1 MAKVKVYNLKR
12 ENVGEID
19 LADGV
24 FGAEVNEDLL
34 YDVLK
39 AQLASKRAGT
49 AKTKGR
55 AEVAGST
62 RKLYRQK
69 GTGNARHGGIRAMTF
84 VGGGKAHGPQPRSY
98 AFRPPRKM
106 RAGALRSALSLK
118 LKEGQLTVVD
128 KFELSEIKTKQLAGV
143 LKALQVDKGS
153 LIVDAGGNENLRLSI
168 RNIPNNL
175 YLPPE
180 GVNLYDVLRHPH
192 LVLTKNAV
200 AALVTRLSGAE
211 SPAAP
216 RPPHARDAEKA

>member
-1 MAKVKVYNLKR
+1 VKLPVYNLKR
-12 ENVGEID
+12 ESVGEID
-19 LADGV
+19 LADDV
-24 FGAEVNEDLL
+24 FGAEVNEALL

-39 AQLASKRAGT
+39 AQLASRRAGS

-69 GTGNARHGGIRAMTF
+69 GTGNARHGAIRAMLY

-98 AFRPPRKM
+98 AYRPPRKM

-128 KFELSEIKTKQLAGV
+128 KFELSDIKTKQLASV
-143 LKALQVDKGS
+143 LSTLQVDKGS
-153 LIVDAGGNENLRLSI
+153 LIVDTQGNDKLRLSI
-168 RNIPNNL
+168 RNIPNNS

-192 LVLTKNAV
+192 LVLTKTAV
-200 AALVTRLSGAE
+200 AALVTRL
-211 SPAAP
+211 
-216 RPPHARDAEKA
+216 EKA